1 MTNNKPEVA
10 TAEELSGEQNL
21 GLQSN
26 YLALRCIHYSAL
38 SHCVGCN
45 GDTEQKKMRLRG
57 CLSAHKGLIME
68 YNNPSTDWLTL
79 KMKIRVEK
87 AIALC
92 IIMYMYAEAHK
103 NMDINTT
110 YVSILNWN

>member
-38 SHCVGCN
+38 LHCVGCN
-45 GDTEQKKMRLRG
+45 REKEQKKMQLRG

-68 YNNPSTDWLTL
+68 YNNPSADWLTL
-79 KMKIRVEK
+79 KMKICVEK
-87 AIALC
+87 AILLR
-92 IIMYMYAEAHK
+92 IIMYMYAKTHK
-103 NMDINTT
+103 NMHINTT
-110 YVSILNWN
+110 HVSILNWN